1 MKQGSRKNN
10 YLRQKIKVFI
20 VVFTC
25 MLISACSMTSL
36 KSYDTSNLKAAN
48 EVAIFLAS
56 NCHEVEFG
64 DNQLLDAKNQI
75 QQAVNDYGFRVVESQ
90 QADFMLNFVCRKES
104 DLNFGIVPNGISGM
118 IMVASITFIPTYWP
132 SDLWVDMEVY
142 DLRGFEAE
150 QLETFNASFVSQE
163 RVVWAP
169 FILFKIGYDLGLPKY
184 NLEKFYQGLKS
195 STFNMLS
202 TADSKS
208 TFE

>member
-1 MKQGSRKNN
+1 
-10 YLRQKIKVFI
+10 
-20 VVFTC
+20 
-25 MLISACSMTSL
+25 
-36 KSYDTSNLKAAN
+36 
-48 EVAIFLAS
+48 
-56 NCHEVEFG
+56 
-64 DNQLLDAKNQI
+64 
-75 QQAVNDYGFRVVESQ
+75 
-90 QADFMLNFVCRKES
+90 
-104 DLNFGIVPNGISGM
+104 
-118 IMVASITFIPTYWP
+118 
-132 SDLWVDMEVY
+132 MEVY